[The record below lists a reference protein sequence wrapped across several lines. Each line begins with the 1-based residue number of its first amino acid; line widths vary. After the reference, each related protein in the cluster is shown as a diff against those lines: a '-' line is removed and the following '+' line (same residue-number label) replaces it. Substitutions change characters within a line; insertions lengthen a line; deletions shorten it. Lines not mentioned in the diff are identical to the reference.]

1 MIKSEHSLV
10 ALCAVVLLVAG
21 CATKSPAPD
30 PTVTR
35 AELPMAKPYGT
46 NTSGIPETQPVRMPY
61 EDPSHP
67 LYNRNIYFQYDHT
80 EIVPRYIPLLRTHAA
95 YLGSHSGTK
104 VTLEGHTDERGT
116 REYNL
121 ALGDQRAEAVRRF
134 LAAEGVKADQMAKL
148 SFGEEKPA
156 DPGHGE
162 QSWVSNRRVEIAY

>member
-1 MIKSEHSLV
+1 MIKFEYSLV
-10 ALCAVVLLVAG
+10 VLCAAGLLVAG
-21 CATKSPAPD
+21 CTTAPSAPE
-30 PTVTR
+30 PTVSP
-35 AELPMAKPYGT
+35 AELPMAKPYPT
-46 NTSGIPETQPVRMPY
+46 TSGVPQAQPVRMPY

-67 LYNRNIYFQYDHT
+67 LYNRNIYYQYDST
-80 EIVPRYIPLLRTHAA
+80 EIAPQYIPLLRTHAA

-162 QSWVSNRRVEIAY
+162 PSWVSNRRVEIVY

>member
-10 ALCAVVLLVAG
+10 VLCAAGLLLAG
-21 CATKSPAPD
+21 CATKPPVPE

-35 AELPMAKPYGT
+35 TELPMSKPSGT
-46 NTSGIPETQPVRMPY
+46 TTGAMPEASPVRMPY

-67 LYNRNIYFQYDHT
+67 LYNRKIYFLYDRT
-80 EIVPRYIPLLRTHAA
+80 DIAPQYIPLLRTHAA
-95 YLGSHSGTK
+95 YLGTHAATK

-134 LAAEGVKADQMAKL
+134 MAAEGVRADQMAKL

-162 QSWVSNRRVEIAY
+162 PSWISNRRVEITY